1 MRNYTILLIDYEP
14 RSIEHLRRLLAGAGF
29 DVEVASDGL
38 AGVAA
43 FSRLQPDLVI
53 IEAMIPKKHGFEVCQ
68 EIKRTALGKR
78 TPVLIQTAV
87 YKGRKYR
94 SQALHIYGCDDYL
107 EKPFSDEF
115 LLQTIRRR
123 LEISDD
129 ERLRPG
135 ADTASAPTTPLVP
148 DEEPEIEILDP
159 DAPSEEW
166 TAPREEV
173 AARIAE
179 DDHPAADEISRK
191 IDDLFSGIGDA
202 GPAATTAPV
211 RTGRRARGAEAL
223 AVATEADEPAE
234 APESEPPAATGEV
247 ISFEAHR
254 MRRHG
259 PLPASEEGSASGPE
273 SPPPAESGLRVVPLW
288 TWALLAAA
296 LALAG
301 YWIFLHRL

>member
-29 DVEVASDGL
+29 DVQVASDGL
-38 AGVAA
+38 AGVEA

-115 LLQTIRRR
+115 LLETVRRR
-123 LEISDD
+123 LDLPAD
-129 ERLRPG
+129 EPLGRG
-135 ADTASAPTTPLVP
+135 AGATPAGTASVSPE
-148 DEEPEIEILDP
+148 EEPEIEILDP
-159 DAPSEEW
+159 DAPTEDWS
-166 TAPREEV
+166 APREEI
-173 AARIAE
+173 AATIAE

-191 IDDLFSGIGDA
+191 IDDLFSAVGEA
-202 GPAATTAPV
+202 SPAATTAPNV
-211 RTGRRARGAEAL
+211 AGRRSRGAEAL
-223 AVATEADEPAE
+223 AVAPDLEEGEA
-234 APESEPPAATGEV
+234 APDVKPPPTTGEV
-247 ISFEAHR
+247 INFEAHR

-259 PLPASEEGSASGPE
+259 PFPASEEDFAPGLE
-273 SPPPAESGLRVVPLW
+273 PARPSETGLRVLPLW

-301 YWIFLHRL
+301 YWIFVHRL

>member
-14 RSIEHLRRLLAGAGF
+14 RGIEHLRRLLTGAGF
-29 DVEVASDGL
+29 DVQVASDGL
-38 AGVAA
+38 AGVEA

-123 LEISDD
+123 MEIPEGEPLGPRADAPP
-129 ERLRPG
+129 PG
-135 ADTASAPTTPLVP
+135 VP
-148 DEEPEIEILDP
+148 SFAVEEEAEIEILDP
-159 DAPSEEW
+159 DAPSEES

-191 IDDLFSGIGDA
+191 LDDLFSGIGETS
-202 GPAATTAPV
+202 PAVTTAPV
-211 RTGRRARGAEAL
+211 VSGGRTRGAKAL
-223 AVATEADEPAE
+223 AVAAEADEPAE
-234 APESEPPAATGEV
+234 APVAASPPATGEL

-259 PLPASEEGSASGPE
+259 PRPASEEGSASGPE
-273 SPPPAESGLRVVPLW
+273 SPPPAASGVRVIPLW

-301 YWIFLHRL
+301 YWVFVHRL